1 MSIAVQVALVMVV
14 LLVLLLAAG
23 VPIGV
28 GIGLSSAVSM
38 ICMLPSNVAFAT
50 SAQRIFRRFQLILTD
65 RDPVF
70 HSCRKHYE

>member
-28 GIGLSSAVSM
+28 ESDFLPPVSM
-38 ICMLPSNVAFAT
+38 ICIAAIQCSVCNHPHREFSQVPT
-50 SAQRIFRRFQLILTD
+50 
-65 RDPVF
+65 
-70 HSCRKHYE
+70 HSH

>member
-38 ICMLPSNVAFAT
+38 IQCSVCNFRT
-50 SAQRIFRRFQLILTD
+50 ENFRRFQLILTD
-65 RDPVF
+65 RDPIF